1 MSMSMSRALD
11 SCLHD
16 DDDDD
21 DRDRRTD
28 RTDRHTRRAMRT
40 PPRARASERERER
53 ERERESTYLYI
64 ARHVEG
70 HHGGVARRG
79 IFVLR
84 ETALLTL
91 ISDFLF
97 GTSRPSASRR
107 FLSSYQRLFL
117 FARPFVSRHVCI
129 FFTHNTSHDTS
140 TTTGGRAHAVQRVR
154 TAKTW
159 LYSLSMILQRL
170 PPHRR
175 RVPPGMYVFIPITHR
190 TTPRRRA
197 GGREKVVPKNA
208 CMNLRRMCCVHEY
221 TFFSF
226 ADLRM

>member
-1 MSMSMSRALD
+1 MLAEALVARALSSVPSLVIEHPGTFKHHHHASSMSMSMSPSSMSMSRALD

-21 DRDRRTD
+21 DDRDR

-40 PPRARASERERER
+40 PPPRARERER
-53 ERERESTYLYI
+53 
-64 ARHVEG
+64 A
-70 HHGGVARRG
+70 
-79 IFVLR
+79 
-84 ETALLTL
+84 
-91 ISDFLF
+91 
-97 GTSRPSASRR
+97 
-107 FLSSYQRLFL
+107 
-117 FARPFVSRHVCI
+117 
-129 FFTHNTSHDTS
+129 
-140 TTTGGRAHAVQRVR
+140 
-154 TAKTW
+154 
-159 LYSLSMILQRL
+159 

-197 GGREKVVPKNA
+197 RGREKVVPKNA